1 MPEPFRPRLLV
12 SLRLAL
18 DGGPCPL
25 LALLG
30 AHHAPACG
38 ALGQLTQLAAPPVA
52 RPVGAAVPALQGR
65 EPLLHE
71 GLRRRRRL
79 TDPAHPLYPRSDDLR
94 HGLRAVQATVS

>member
-52 RPVGAAVPALQGR
+52 RPVGAAVPALQGP
-65 EPLLHE
+65 EPPLHE
-71 GLRRRRRL
+71 RLRRRRRL
-79 TDPAHPLYPRSDDLR
+79 RAPPHPLYPRCDALP
-94 HGLRAVQATVS
+94 HGPRPG